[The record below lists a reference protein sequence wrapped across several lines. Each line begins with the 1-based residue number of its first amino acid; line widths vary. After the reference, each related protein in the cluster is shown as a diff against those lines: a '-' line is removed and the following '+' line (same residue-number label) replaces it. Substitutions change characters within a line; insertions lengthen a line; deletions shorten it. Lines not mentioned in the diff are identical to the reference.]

1 MAELQQPLSSNE
13 KASTS
18 QPTPP
23 PQPTTTFDLSTI
35 GSPPKQSRFKKT
47 HRRNESKLS
56 RVSHLSIRSL
66 KGETIDEE
74 DEVDG
79 LDEEKKPIYLFDF
92 LVTFCPWMPRLSL
105 PGSFRISPAKIKK
118 KFLQFLANH
127 KTYDER
133 VLSVGNKFSEHLFR
147 ELSIDMKKAQTEFG
161 GPKQANQY
169 RTSKYTIL
177 TFFPLNLFE
186 QFRRVANIYFLLT
199 LIITLFQPDP
209 PVSPM
214 SWLASLCFIIAV
226 TMIKQAYEDYLR
238 HKSDR
243 YINYIWVQ
251 SIFFQKLDF
260 YFAVRQ
266 TDRLYKF

>member
-1 MAELQQPLSSNE
+1 MAELQQPSNG
-13 KASTS
+13 ATTS

-23 PQPTTTFDLSTI
+23 PSATTFDLSTI
-35 GSPPKQSRFKKT
+35 DSPPKSRFKKT

-74 DEVDG
+74 EDVDG
-79 LDEEKKPIYLFDF
+79 MDEEKKPIYLFDF
-92 LVTFCPWMPRLSL
+92 LVTLCPWMPRLSL
-105 PGSFRISPAKIKK
+105 PGSFRISPSKIKK
-118 KFLQFLANH
+118 KFLQFVANH

-133 VLSVGNKFSEHLFR
+133 VFSVGNKFSEHLFR
-147 ELSIDMKKAQTEFG
+147 ELSIDLKKAQTEFG

-169 RTSKYTIL
+169 RTSKYTVF

-199 LIITLFQPDP
+199 LIITLFQQDP

-243 YINYIWVQ
+243 
-251 SIFFQKLDF
+251 
-260 YFAVRQ
+260 
-266 TDRLYKF
+266 